1 MPNSMMTMTVTA
13 PLALVQ
19 GAGQN
24 AREVQTV
31 VKQAVDEAMQGA
43 EAGLREARL
52 AQQGRATAA
61 NAATIEALQGQIQAE
76 RATIDR
82 LTGQL
87 TSGTSKAAENAITDQ
102 IESAQERLSS
112 LQRQMDQALGMPA
125 VAPMSADPLPPIS
138 PDVIPHEV
146 VQMTQMFFVTVA
158 VIAIGIPLARAFG
171 RWLDRRGTVQV
182 ATKPAD
188 FDPRFDRLEQAIEAI
203 AIEVERISEGQR
215 FTNKVMAEARALPSP
230 NELEQWPRAAAKEPV
245 PVERKGDR

>member
-1 MPNSMMTMTVTA
+1 MPSSMRTMTVDA

-19 GAGQN
+19 GSGQN
-24 AREVQTV
+24 AREVQSV
-31 VKQAVDEAMQGA
+31 VQKAVEDAMQGA
-43 EAGLREARL
+43 EAGLRDARI
-52 AQQGRATAA
+52 AQQGRAAAA

-82 LTGQL
+82 LTSQL

-125 VAPMSADPLPPIS
+125 VAPITFEPLPPM
-138 PDVIPHEV
+138 PPEAIPHEV

-158 VIAIGIPLARAFG
+158 VIAIGVPLARAFG

-203 AIEVERISEGQR
+203 AIEVERVSEGQR
-215 FTNKVMAEARALPSP
+215 FTNKLMSEARALPSP
-230 NELEQWPRAAAKEPV
+230 NELEQWPRGAAKEPV

>member
-1 MPNSMMTMTVTA
+1 MPHSMMVTTMVESPTS
-13 PLALVQ
+13 VQ
-19 GAGQN
+19 RPAQS
-24 AREVQTV
+24 AREVESV
-31 VKQAVDEAMQGA
+31 VKQAVQDAMQGA

-52 AQQGRATAA
+52 AQGGAVATA
-61 NAATIEALQGQIQAE
+61 NSATIEALQGQIQAE

-82 LTGQL
+82 LTSQL

-125 VAPMSADPLPPIS
+125 IAPVTFDPLPPPT
-138 PDVIPHEV
+138 PDVIPREAV
-146 VQMTQMFFVTVA
+146 EITQMFFITIA

-203 AIEVERISEGQR
+203 AIEVERVSEGQR
-215 FTNKVMAEARALPSP
+215 FTNKLMSEARALPSP
-230 NELEQWPRAAAKEPV
+230 NEMEQWPRASAKEPV